1 MYRPAELEQYKS
13 IWLTKRSYDWLR
25 ERKKELKQNG
35 VEKSMAK
42 ILDDLINAK
51 QNDYQ
56 QRLP

>member
-1 MYRPAELEQYKS
+1 MYRPAELEQHKS